1 MTGTETAGLP
11 SEAFFTPGS
20 SSFTEFLAAHRPG
33 LLPTTPRLPGGVR
46 TAPDSFPHGTTVLA
60 LTYGDGVLI
69 AGDRRAT
76 MGNLIAQRD
85 LEKVHPADDYTAVAF
100 AGTVGLAVDMVR
112 LYQVELTHFEKIEG
126 TAMTLAGKATRLAA
140 MIRQNLAQAMQG
152 LAVVPLLAGYDLTA
166 PDGGR
171 GRIFA
176 FDPAGGLYEKYDF
189 YAEGSGSPYAR
200 GALKKLYRPGLT
212 RREAV
217 LAALQALYDAAD
229 DDSAT
234 GGPDLNRRIFPV
246 VSVITADGFARLP
259 EEETEELSREMI
271 LRREDR
277 PDGPHAAP

>member
-1 MTGTETAGLP
+1 MPGNDTAGLP
-11 SEAFFTPGS
+11 SEAFFTPGT

-33 LLPTTPRLPGGVR
+33 LLPTARSLPDGVR
-46 TAPDSFPHGTTVLA
+46 MAPDRFPHGTTVLA
-60 LTYGDGVLI
+60 LTYRDGVLI

-85 LEKVHPADDYTAVAF
+85 LEKVHPADDFTAVAF

-126 TAMTLAGKATRLAA
+126 TPMTLAGKATRLAA

-166 PDGGR
+166 PEGGR
-171 GRIFA
+171 GRVFG
-176 FDPAGGLYEKYDF
+176 FDAAGGLYEKQDF

-200 GALKKLYRPGLT
+200 GALKKLYRTGLT
-212 RREAV
+212 RREAA
-217 LAALQALYDAAD
+217 LTALQALYDAAD

-246 VSVITADGFARLP
+246 LCVITEDGFERLP
-259 EEETEELSREMI
+259 EPETEELTREM
-271 LRREDR
+271 LEQRTGR
-277 PDGPHAAP
+277 PDGPHATP